1 MVKDHRHVKP
11 VRAALVR
18 SAAFE
23 FAAIDRPAE
32 QAAARSADD
41 RADRPIAS
49 AVQFAA
55 KQRPGS
61 GTDDQA
67 GRAIVAAAV
76 IPSVISAPDA
86 IAARQTAWFIITAGM
101 VIKAAILGAFA
112 MRGSPWRRV
121 GPGSSRWHG
130 NGGQNDGSEK
140 LFHGD
145 SLLRAGNISARHNA
159 P

>member
-1 MVKDHRHVKP
+1 MAKDHPRVKP
-11 VRAALVR
+11 VRVALAR
-18 SAAFE
+18 STAFE

-32 QAAARSADD
+32 QAAARGADD

-61 GTDDQA
+61 GADDQA

-86 IAARQTAWFIITAGM
+86 IAARQTAWLIITAGM
-101 VIKAAILGAFA
+101 VVKAAVLGALA
-112 MRGSPWRRV
+112 VGGSPWRRV
-121 GPGSSRWHG
+121 GPGSSRRHG
-130 NGGQNDGSEK
+130 NGGQNDGGEK
-140 LFHGD
+140 LFHGE
-145 SLLRAGNISARHNA
+145 LPSARRDYIG
-159 P
+159 PP